1 MILHIVHIVGLSLS
15 LNMKYK
21 VKNKSCEECCCIDS
35 EDNPI
40 IEELNES
47 GEVIKH
53 ICMMCYAES
62 II

>member
-1 MILHIVHIVGLSLS
+1 
-15 LNMKYK
+15 MKQK
-21 VKNKSCEECCCIDS
+21 FKIKNKICEKCCCTDL

-40 IEELNES
+40 IEELDEN
-47 GEVIKH
+47 GNVIKH